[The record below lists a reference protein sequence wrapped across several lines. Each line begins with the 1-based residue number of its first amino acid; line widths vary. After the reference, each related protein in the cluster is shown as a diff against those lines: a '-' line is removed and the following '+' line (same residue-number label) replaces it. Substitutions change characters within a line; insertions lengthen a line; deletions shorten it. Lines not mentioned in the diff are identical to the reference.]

1 MRLRLH
7 DRERKESVPTH
18 ARRQVLVLNGDRNAP
33 AADAGA
39 FFLLGCVGGCHV
51 CAGLLGGPARP
62 LAALQ

>member
-18 ARRQVLVLNGDRNAP
+18 ARRQVLLLNGDRNAP

-39 FFLLGCVGGCHV
+39 FFLLGVWGGYHV
-51 CAGLLGGPARP
+51 CAGLLDGPARP
-62 LAALQ
+62 LSALQ